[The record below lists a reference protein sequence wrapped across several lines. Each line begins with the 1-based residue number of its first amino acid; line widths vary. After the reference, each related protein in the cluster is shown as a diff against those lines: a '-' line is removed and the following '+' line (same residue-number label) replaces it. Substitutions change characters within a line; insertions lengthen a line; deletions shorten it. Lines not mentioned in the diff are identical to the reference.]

1 VANTSFIAL
10 FSSVERPIS
19 FVLVMSRRNSLQYCS
34 DSLLPGTLLLPRI
47 DFTYLAVASHILH
60 RRMGKLTRDASE
72 SLDARIESE
81 DLDGRMKAVEVREA
95 LEQVQSTSLEVS
107 EKLDA
112 YQNRH
117 GP

>member
-1 VANTSFIAL
+1 
-10 FSSVERPIS
+10 
-19 FVLVMSRRNSLQYCS
+19 
-34 DSLLPGTLLLPRI
+34 
-47 DFTYLAVASHILH
+47 
-60 RRMGKLTRDASE
+60 MGKLTRDASE